1 MLVGDVEPAAPRV
14 AVMPMDGDAE
24 GAAFALAESLRGAGI
39 AVDLPAGGAIGK
51 RLKKADRAGVRIAVI
66 LGSDEVAGG
75 SAQIRDLGAG
85 TQQEVP
91 QAEVASVLNG
101 MLGEG
106 QAS

>member
-1 MLVGDVEPAAPRV
+1 M
-14 AVMPMDGDAE
+14 
-24 GAAFALAESLRGAGI
+24 
-39 AVDLPAGGAIGK
+39 K
-51 RLKKADRAGVRIAVI
+51 NADRGGVRIAVI

-91 QAEVASVLNG
+91 RAELASVLHG

>member
-1 MLVGDVEPAAPRV
+1 M
-14 AVMPMDGDAE
+14 
-24 GAAFALAESLRGAGI
+24 
-39 AVDLPAGGAIGK
+39 
-51 RLKKADRAGVRIAVI
+51 I

-91 QAEVASVLNG
+91 QAELASVLHG